1 MFWHTKT
8 IAEVMTLLDS
18 SEKGLTDFQVSERFL
33 KYGHNKLPEE
43 KQETILS
50 IFLRQFQSPLI
61 YLLLVA
67 AVIVFVMGDTTESLI
82 IFAVL
87 FINAVIGM
95 VQEGRVQSTLSAL
108 KKLSETSATV
118 LRNGREVIIKDEQ
131 IVPGD
136 IIILQEGEKVPS
148 DARIVFENSLRVD
161 EASLTGESMPVT
173 KTSKE
178 MKEGNT
184 PISDQRNMVFK
195 GTNIL
200 SGSATAIIVST
211 GINTEIGKIAQK
223 ISSIDTEIP
232 LKKNIKYL
240 SQLVIAVVVFIST
253 VLFVAGIFLG
263 KDPKEI
269 FSVVVAL
276 SVSVIPEGLP
286 IVMTL
291 ILATGVRRMS
301 KSNVLVK
308 RLQAVEALGQTK
320 VIAVDK
326 TGTLTRNEMV
336 IEKVFVGGKL
346 FEVDGKGY
354 EPSGEIVF
362 GGNIIEPL
370 SHSEIL
376 LSGKVAV
383 FCANAKLS
391 FLEEEKLWKVT
402 GDPTEAAMLV
412 FSKKVGFSKETIEQE
427 FPKVLEIP
435 FDYKNKYHAVV
446 RKLQEGNFLSVV
458 GAPESVLSKCSKVFE
473 NGKYQKL
480 TDEKRKQIE
489 QTFFSMARQGL
500 RVIAFAVNDNLKK
513 IEEGNISDLPDL
525 AFAGFFGMKD
535 ALRSE
540 VKDSVEK
547 VRKAGMRVVMITG
560 DHVLTA
566 EAIGREAGIW
576 RQGDTIV
583 TGEEIESLSEDLL
596 IKKLPKTTIFAR
608 VTPEHKFRIIE
619 AFKKT
624 GEVVAMTGD
633 GVNDAPSLVA
643 ADLGV
648 AMGKIGTEVA
658 KEASDIVLLD
668 DNFEGIVS
676 AAEEGRS
683 IYKTIKKVIL
693 YLFSTSMAEIIVI
706 VVAVFSGFPLLFLA
720 TQIIWLN
727 FVTDGFLVLALAME
741 SKEKGLINNPFEKP
755 KKWIIDGLMT
765 ERMFLMAVVMALGT
779 LYLFKTSLPIDFGQ
793 ADLLKSQSIALTA
806 LAVFQWFNA
815 WNCRSERKSVFAK
828 NPLSNIYLV
837 FATIIVV
844 VLQILALHNGFL
856 QKILHTVPLSLGD
869 WRTVLLVSISIIAV
883 EEIRKGVYNLMHSR

>member
-1 MFWHTKT
+1 MHTKT
-8 IAEVMTLLDS
+8 IPEAMKILDS
-18 SEKGLTDFQVSERFL
+18 SEKGLTEAQVSERFL

-43 KQETILS
+43 KKETILS

-61 YLLLVA
+61 YLLLLA
-67 AVIVFVMGDTTESLI
+67 AMTVFIMGDVTEALI
-82 IFAVL
+82 IFVVL

-95 VQEGRVQSTLSAL
+95 VQEGRVQNTLSAL
-108 KKLSETSATV
+108 KRLSETSATV
-118 LRNGREVIIKDEQ
+118 LRNGREVIVKDYE

-148 DARIVFENSLRVD
+148 DARIIFENSLRVD
-161 EASLTGESMPVT
+161 EASLTGESMPVI

-178 MKEGNT
+178 MKDENT
-184 PISDQRNMVFK
+184 PISDQKNMVFK

-200 SGSATAIIVST
+200 SGNATAVIVST

-232 LKKNIKYL
+232 LKKNVRYL
-240 SQLVIAVVVFIST
+240 SQLVIAVVVSISIILFI
-253 VLFVAGIFLG
+253 AGIFIG

-269 FSVVVAL
+269 FRVVVAL
-276 SVSVIPEGLP
+276 SVSIIPEGLP

-336 IEKVFVGGKL
+336 VQKVFVGGKL

-354 EPSGEIVF
+354 EPNGDIVF

-370 SHSEIL
+370 SHSDIL
-376 LSGKVAV
+376 LSGKVAA
-383 FCANAKLS
+383 FCANAKIS

-412 FSKKVGFSKETIEQE
+412 FSKKVGFSKETIDNE

-435 FDYKNKYHAVV
+435 FNYKNKYHAVV
-446 RKLQEGNFLSVV
+446 RKFQGGNFLSMV
-458 GAPESVLSKCSKVFE
+458 GAPESVLRKCSRIFE

-480 TDEKRKQIE
+480 TEQKIKEIE
-489 QTFFSMARQGL
+489 QTFFNLARQGL
-500 RVIAFAVNDNLKK
+500 RVIAFAVNENLKK
-513 IEEGNISDLPDL
+513 IEGASTDDLPEL

-535 ALRSE
+535 ALRFE

-566 EAIGREAGIW
+566 EAIGKEAGIW
-576 RQGDTIV
+576 RQGDTII
-583 TGEEIESLSEDLL
+583 TGEEIESLSDDLL

-693 YLFSTSMAEIIVI
+693 YLFSTSAAEIVVI

-727 FVTDGFLVLALAME
+727 FVTDGFLVLALSME
-741 SKEKGLINNPFEKP
+741 SKEKGLINNSFEKP
-755 KKWIIDGLMT
+755 KKWIIDGLMA
-765 ERMFLMAVVMALGT
+765 ERMLLMAIVMALGT
-779 LYLFKTSLPIDFGQ
+779 LYLFKISLPQNFGE
-793 ADLLKSQSIALTA
+793 ADLLKSQSIALTV

-815 WNCRSERKSVFAK
+815 WNCRSERKSIFAK
-828 NPLSNIYLV
+828 NPFSNIYLV
-837 FATIIVV
+837 FATLIVIM
-844 VLQILALHNGFL
+844 LQILALNTSFL
-856 QKILHTVPLSLGD
+856 QKILHTVPLSFGD
-869 WRTVLLVSISIIAV
+869 WQMVLMVSISIIVV
-883 EEIRKGVYNLMHSR
+883 EEIRKGVYNLMYSK